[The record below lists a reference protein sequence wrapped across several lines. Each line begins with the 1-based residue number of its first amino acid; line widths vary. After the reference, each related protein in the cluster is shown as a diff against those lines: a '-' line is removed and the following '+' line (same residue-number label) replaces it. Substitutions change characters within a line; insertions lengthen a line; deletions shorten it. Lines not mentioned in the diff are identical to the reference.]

1 MDGRADG
8 QTDGW
13 MEGRTDGR
21 TDGRMDGWMKYF
33 LTLFEKSTIQASART
48 GIAGLV
54 LSGLV
59 YDSAVYP
66 ELADCPLHEDEASC
80 GTGARAACEATYFR
94 CADGRC
100 IPGRWRCDFEDDCGD
115 LSDEQNCT
123 PRNCSET
130 EFRCANGECIRGL
143 LRCSGGPE
151 CADGSDEVGCAPA
164 CAARARPCRTPPQ
177 CVLRG
182 LLDGSDEES
191 CEASP
196 AAAAACGARLACGGA
211 ACAPAAWR
219 CDGRRDC
226 AAGEDEARCDRYA
239 CPPPMFRCGN
249 NSCVPP
255 SLLCDGFR
263 DCDDGSDENEHACSR
278 RSPESL
284 CEQDEQMCGDGRCV
298 PSGAACDTGQYYTID
313 DRIAKW
319 LENLTTKLE
328 VPGSILAGAD
338 ICLVPMAMYIR
349 DPISCTVD
357 PVSRLP
363 RQVWRLYWTNWNDS
377 NPRIQRAYSSG
388 RELQTIISKDILMPN
403 GLAIEHTTRMLF
415 WADARLDK
423 IERCLL
429 DGSHRHIGAVRRGA
443 PFDVAACRGWVFWSD
458 WVGRGVLRADGRG
471 GGARALR
478 KDLPRPMGL
487 VCVTPT
493 PDLLGWMDGGSK
505 WKKLV
510 EPIDMSIGSP
520 DPCAT
525 LNGGCAE
532 ICTKSSGGV
541 PGPELLPPVNTHCP
555 DGQFAC
561 AEGECIPEE
570 LVCDGIPNCG
580 PGDASDED
588 LYYCTSRSCPADTVS
603 CGAGGRCVR
612 AGALCDGVD
621 DCDDG
626 SDETVC
632 DCPDTQFRCDDGT
645 CVALSARC
653 SGSGGVRG
661 RVGRGRLRAQRV
673 RGAGRRRAAVRRG
686 RRLLPAAVALRRRAR
701 LPRRGGRGRLQ
712 PRLTTHAGR
721 RRAAVRR
728 GRRLLPA
735 AVGLRRRARLP
746 RRGGRGRLQPR
757 LTHTLGAGALPWRRG
772 RRLLPA
778 AVALRRRARLPRRG
792 GRGRLQPRSVTLHRQ
807 TDHTRWARRRAAV
820 RRGRRLLPAAV
831 ALRRRARLPRRGGRG
846 RLQPRLT
853 THAGRRRAA
862 VRRGRRLLPA
872 AVALRRRARLPRRG
886 GRGRLQPRLTTHAGR
901 RRAAVRRG
909 RRLLPA
915 AVALRR
921 RARLPRRADE
931 AGCSPTDHTRWAP
944 ARCRAARAAAAT
956 CRSGAATARP
966 TAPTGRTR
974 PAAAPTD
981 HTRWAP
987 ARCRA
992 ARAAAATCRS
1002 GAATARPTAPTGRT
1016 RPAAAPTDHTRWAP
1030 ARCRAARAA
1039 AATCRS
1045 GAATARPTAR
1055 RGGRGRLQPRSVT
1068 LHRQTDHTRWAP
1080 ARCRAARA
1088 RCYYRRSGAAT
1099 GARLP
1104 RRGGRGRLQPRS
1116 VTLHRQTDRTRC
1128 PRAAPGWRSINLGGR
1143 PSTGRDE
1150 DQFSCSTEGIECI
1163 PLTWRCDGR
1172 VDCSDGSDELM
1183 HCGHKNTTAC
1193 TPDEFSC
1200 GSLCIRSAARCDGVA
1215 DCQFAEDEADCA
1227 CAPRAFRCAAERTC
1241 LHEVRGRAIELLISI
1256 PAYVSLTYI
1265 GCDDD
1270 DNNASNLRDYT
1281 ATATRTA
1288 RTGPTSPWL
1297 RARGPPPRTAS
1308 APTPALN
1315 PCAEP
1320 GALYCAGRCLSPEL
1334 VCDGRDHCLDGL
1346 GEGAGSDEDP
1356 FMCYVPL
1363 GVRGGEW
1370 QCSNRACVPRAALCD
1385 SRDDCGDYS
1394 DECGAVS
1401 LATLITDV
1409 ELTSNR
1415 QPALSVPVMSSVVS
1429 GYINECMIR
1438 NGGCPHNCTE
1448 LPVGARVLVPRGLA
1462 ASAPRLR
1469 RRGRVRRGRALRP
1482 PLQRRAGAGKQKCMK
1497 MYVLSPADAGT
1508 TPAGSKF
1515 PTREEPTQRIELWEK
1530 ENQRQII
1537 VNCSRNTIGS
1547 FVCSCENGYKL
1558 MEDGVSCAPIS
1569 NEPASLIFTNRYY
1582 IRRVSLDEAHASSLL
1597 IHNLTNAV
1605 ALDME
1610 WERRCLY
1617 WSDVTRLG
1625 SSIKR
1630 ACREPGQELSHYQI
1644 LHGATLQNP
1653 DGLAV
1658 DWVAGNVY
1666 WCDKGTDTLEVSRTD
1681 GTHRR
1686 VLIRTGLQEPRAL
1699 ALHPARGTIYWSDWG
1714 MSPHI
1719 GRAGMDGSARTILI
1733 SAGLGWPN
1741 ALVLYFAD
1749 AREDYIAVAD
1759 LDGKRVRV
1767 LFSRDRMPWLRL
1779 HHVFALTVWEG
1790 RVYWSDWE
1798 TRAVESCR
1806 RRPNPH
1812 YKANATEDKSAGGAY
1827 ECKTVALTVHKPMD
1841 LRVHHPAR
1849 QPPAP
1854 ELTALCAQLNCSGLC
1869 LLTPATESQPA
1880 GARCECPEHFVL
1892 AADGRSCSPNCT
1904 SAHFVCA
1911 STLKCIPFW
1920 WRCDTQDDC
1929 GDGSDEPASCPSF
1942 RCSPGQFQCG
1952 GGGRCLHPALICD
1965 ATNHCADG
1973 SDERDCDTF
1982 TCLSSQ
1988 LKCAGNATAGT
1999 AARCVP
2005 AAARCDGV
2013 RDCPSGDDER
2023 DCPPRSCKPD
2033 HFMCGDGSCV
2043 PDVWVCDTDADCA
2056 DGADEGA
2063 HCAARTCPP
2072 RHFRCASGRCI
2083 PREWLCDA
2091 EADCPLHEDEASC
2104 GTGARAA
2111 CEATYFRCADGR
2123 CIPGRWRCDF
2133 EDDCG
2138 DLSDEQNCTPRNCSE
2153 TEFRAVQI
2161 KIALFAMQW
2170 M

>member
-1 MDGRADG
+1 MR
-8 QTDGW
+8 
-13 MEGRTDGR
+13 RR
-21 TDGRMDGWMKYF
+21 Y
-33 LTLFEKSTIQASART
+33 L
-48 GIAGLV
+48 
-54 LSGLV
+54 
-59 YDSAVYP
+59 
-66 ELADCPLHEDEASC
+66 
-80 GTGARAACEATYFR
+80 RAAVSA
-94 CADGRC
+94 
-100 IPGRWRCDFEDDCGD
+100 
-115 LSDEQNCT
+115 
-123 PRNCSET
+123 
-130 EFRCANGECIRGL
+130 L
-143 LRCSGGPE
+143 L
-151 CADGSDEVGCAPA
+151 
-164 CAARARPCRTPPQ
+164 
-177 CVLRG
+177 
-182 LLDGSDEES
+182 
-191 CEASP
+191 
-196 AAAAACGARLACGGA
+196 
-211 ACAPAAWR
+211 
-219 CDGRRDC
+219 
-226 AAGEDEARCDRYA
+226 
-239 CPPPMFRCGN
+239 
-249 NSCVPP
+249 
-255 SLLCDGFR
+255 
-263 DCDDGSDENEHACSR
+263 
-278 RSPESL
+278 
-284 CEQDEQMCGDGRCV
+284 
-298 PSGAACDTGQYYTID
+298 
-313 DRIAKW
+313 
-319 LENLTTKLE
+319 
-328 VPGSILAGAD
+328 
-338 ICLVPMAMYIR
+338 
-349 DPISCTVD
+349 
-357 PVSRLP
+357 
-363 RQVWRLYWTNWNDS
+363 
-377 NPRIQRAYSSG
+377 
-388 RELQTIISKDILMPN
+388 
-403 GLAIEHTTRMLF
+403 
-415 WADARLDK
+415 
-423 IERCLL
+423 
-429 DGSHRHIGAVRRGA
+429 
-443 PFDVAACRGWVFWSD
+443 
-458 WVGRGVLRADGRG
+458 
-471 GGARALR
+471 
-478 KDLPRPMGL
+478 
-487 VCVTPT
+487 
-493 PDLLGWMDGGSK
+493 
-505 WKKLV
+505 
-510 EPIDMSIGSP
+510 
-520 DPCAT
+520 
-525 LNGGCAE
+525 
-532 ICTKSSGGV
+532 
-541 PGPELLPPVNTHCP
+541 
-555 DGQFAC
+555 
-561 AEGECIPEE
+561 
-570 LVCDGIPNCG
+570 
-580 PGDASDED
+580 
-588 LYYCTSRSCPADTVS
+588 
-603 CGAGGRCVR
+603 
-612 AGALCDGVD
+612 
-621 DCDDG
+621 
-626 SDETVC
+626 
-632 DCPDTQFRCDDGT
+632 
-645 CVALSARC
+645 
-653 SGSGGVRG
+653 GSGGVRG
-661 RVGRGRLRAQRV
+661 RVGRGGLRAQWV
-673 RGAGRRRAAVRRG
+673 RG
-686 RRLLPAAVALRRRAR
+686 
-701 LPRRGGRGRLQ
+701 
-712 PRLTTHAGR
+712 
-721 RRAAVRR
+721 
-728 GRRLLPA
+728 
-735 AVGLRRRARLP
+735 
-746 RRGGRGRLQPR
+746 
-757 LTHTLGAGALPWRRG
+757 
-772 RRLLPA
+772 
-778 AVALRRRARLPRRG
+778 
-792 GRGRLQPRSVTLHRQ
+792 
-807 TDHTRWARRRAAV
+807 
-820 RRGRRLLPAAV
+820 
-831 ALRRRARLPRRGGRG
+831 
-846 RLQPRLT
+846 
-853 THAGRRRAA
+853 
-862 VRRGRRLLPA
+862 
-872 AVALRRRARLPRRG
+872 
-886 GRGRLQPRLTTHAGR
+886 AGR

-931 AGCSPTDHTRWAP
+931 AGCSPEHFDTTTP
-944 ARCRAARAAAAT
+944 
-956 CRSGAATARP
+956 
-966 TAPTGRTR
+966 
-974 PAAAPTD
+974 
-981 HTRWAP
+981 
-987 ARCRA
+987 
-992 ARAAAATCRS
+992 
-1002 GAATARPTAPTGRT
+1002 
-1016 RPAAAPTDHTRWAP
+1016 
-1030 ARCRAARAA
+1030 
-1039 AATCRS
+1039 
-1045 GAATARPTAR
+1045 
-1055 RGGRGRLQPRSVT
+1055 QT
-1068 LHRQTDHTRWAP
+1068 L
-1080 ARCRAARA
+1080 C
-1088 RCYYRRSGAAT
+1088 S
-1099 GARLP
+1099 
-1104 RRGGRGRLQPRS
+1104 
-1116 VTLHRQTDRTRC
+1116 
-1128 PRAAPGWRSINLGGR
+1128 
-1143 PSTGRDE
+1143 E

-1241 LHEVRGRAIELLISI
+1241 LHEGLYCDGDADCSDGSDEPPGCA
-1256 PAYVSLTYI
+1256 PA
-1265 GCDDD
+1265 
-1270 DNNASNLRDYT
+1270 A
-1281 ATATRTA
+1281 
-1288 RTGPTSPWL
+1288 PTSTP
-1297 RARGPPPRTAS
+1297 S

-1356 FMCYVPL
+1356 FMCSSYSRATAHDAAL
-1363 GVRGGEW
+1363 GVAQTSRSACAAGEW

-1394 DECGAVS
+1394 DEWRC
-1401 LATLITDV
+1401 
-1409 ELTSNR
+1409 N
-1415 QPALSVPVMSSVVS
+1415 
-1429 GYINECMIR
+1429 INECMIR

-1448 LPVGARVLVPRGLA
+1448 LPVGHACWCRAGWRR
-1462 ASAPRLR
+1462 APR
-1469 RRGRVRRGRALRP
+1469 A
-1482 PLQRRAGAGKQKCMK
+1482 C
-1497 MYVLSPADAGT
+1497 ADVDECAEDA
-1508 TPAGSKF
+1508 P
-1515 PTREEPTQRIELWEK
+1515 
-1530 ENQRQII
+1530 
-1537 VNCSRNTIGS
+1537 CDHHCRNTIGS

-1741 ALVLYFAD
+1741 ALVVSHASQELYFAD

-2091 EADCPLHEDEASC
+2091 EVMS
-2104 GTGARAA
+2104 
-2111 CEATYFRCADGR
+2111 
-2123 CIPGRWRCDF
+2123 
-2133 EDDCG
+2133 
-2138 DLSDEQNCTPRNCSE
+2138 Q
-2153 TEFRAVQI
+2153 
-2161 KIALFAMQW
+2161 
-2170 M
+2170 